1 MNLSTLFHTSN
12 LLFPPLHSS
21 PSTRSQRAGTSMT
34 EDVAIE
40 GKNLNFSVAT
50 KQGKLSPILQD
61 CSLRI
66 PSGELW
72 RLFGPNGCGKFTL
85 LKIDFGWSF
94 ESKKWYIVCEEVQE
108 FPFPKS
114 RSLG

>member
-1 MNLSTLFHTSN
+1 
-12 LLFPPLHSS
+12 
-21 PSTRSQRAGTSMT
+21 MT

-85 LKIDFGWSF
+85 LKTTVEVTHLLVSDDIEWIFG
-94 ESKKWYIVCEEVQE
+94 
-108 FPFPKS
+108 P
-114 RSLG
+114 GN

>member
-85 LKIDFGWSF
+85 LKILAGLLN
-94 ESKKWYIVCEEVQE
+94 
-108 FPFPKS
+108 PKS
-114 RSLG
+114 GTLYVKRSRSFLFQNPDH